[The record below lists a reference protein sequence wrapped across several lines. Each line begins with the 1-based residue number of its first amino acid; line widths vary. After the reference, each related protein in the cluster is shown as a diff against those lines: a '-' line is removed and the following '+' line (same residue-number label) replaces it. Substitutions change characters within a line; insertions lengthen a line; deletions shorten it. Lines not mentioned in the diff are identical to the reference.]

1 MSDADLIAHDPV
13 TPPADPPPAEPIA
26 EPEPPAAPVDADA
39 AIDAEIESSAIDV
52 DGTDKLVPL
61 SAVTKLRERVKTERT
76 ERQKLAERAAK
87 ADQLEQQLAQQ
98 APYLQAAQALLA
110 ARQAAPQAEPAAPP
124 PDDTEAR
131 ELAASLDLYKPD
143 GTPDVDKAA
152 KVLALMDKRADSKAE
167 AKIAPVLQ
175 HSARQQAAYM
185 LARAKQTALPN
196 GEKPDPAILDEL
208 WMHLAQQP
216 NGLNTLSSQ
225 DGALILWNQALGL
238 TRAKESRLP
247 PKPQPQTL
255 AEPLYTEKAG
265 GQDAASVKLDAVD
278 LKLAKEL
285 GMSQADYAKQAASM
299 PWGKK

>member
-1 MSDADLIAHDPV
+1 VSDADLIAHDPV
-13 TPPADPPPAEPIA
+13 TPPTDPPPAEPVA
-26 EPEPPAAPVDADA
+26 EPDPPAAPVDADA

-87 ADQLEQQLAQQ
+87 ADQYEQQLAQQ

-152 KVLALMDKRADSKAE
+152 KVLALMDKRADSKAD
-167 AKIAPVLQ
+167 ARMQPVLQ
-175 HSARQQAAYM
+175 HTAQQQAQVM
-185 LARAKQTALPN
+185 LARAKATVA
-196 GEKPDPAILDEL
+196 
-208 WMHLAQQP
+208 P
-216 NGLNTLSSQ
+216 NGLKADPAVLERVWATADPRQVANHDYAKWLWTVAYGLSHMDKAVAAQS
-225 DGALILWNQALGL
+225 A
-238 TRAKESRLP
+238 TP
-247 PKPQPQTL
+247 PPDP
-255 AEPLYTEKAG
+255 PLYTEKAG

-278 LKLAKEL
+278 MKLAKEL

>member
-1 MSDADLIAHDPV
+1 VSDADLIAHDPV

-61 SAVTKLRERVKTERT
+61 SAVVKSRERNKALKAENLTLA
-76 ERQKLAERAAK
+76 QKAARAE
-87 ADQLEQQLAQQ
+87 QLEQQLAQQ

-124 PDDTEAR
+124 PDDSKAR
-131 ELAASLDLYKPD
+131 ELAQVLDLYKPD
-143 GTPDVDKAA
+143 GTPDVEKAQ
-152 KVLALMDKRADSKAE
+152 KTLALMAEMAGKQADE
-167 AKIAPVLQ
+167 RVQPILQ
-175 HSARQQAAYM
+175 HTAQQQSQVM
-185 LARAKQTALPN
+185 LARAKATKAPN
-196 GEKPDPAILDEL
+196 GKVADPAILEQL
-208 WMHLAQQP
+208 WSQAASNVTTNPEGAKWLWTIAY
-216 NGLNTLSSQ
+216 GLSNMNEK
-225 DGALILWNQALGL
+225 AAPV
-238 TRAKESRLP
+238 AAP
-247 PKPQPQTL
+247 PSDP
-255 AEPLYTEKAG
+255 PLYTEKAG